1 MPEFEDPPASVPD
14 PNDFESEDVDIDE
27 RLELRA
33 AFSETL
39 TQHGFPDTLVLTRER
54 AEDVFHDRRIDLL
67 DHLKDHEPDSVR
79 ALAEELGYD
88 KGVVSRDLQKLARI
102 DVIEYV
108 EEGRA
113 KAPRLKHNHVAIE
126 PVV

>member
-1 MPEFEDPPASVPD
+1 MPKFEEPPVSVPD
-14 PNDFESEDVDIDE
+14 PNDFKSEEADIDE

-39 TQHGFPDTLVLTRER
+39 TQHGFPDTLVLSRER
-54 AEDVFHDRRIDLL
+54 AEDIFHHRRLDLL
-67 DHLKDHEPDSVR
+67 DHLKHHEPDSVR

-102 DVIEYV
+102 DVVKYV